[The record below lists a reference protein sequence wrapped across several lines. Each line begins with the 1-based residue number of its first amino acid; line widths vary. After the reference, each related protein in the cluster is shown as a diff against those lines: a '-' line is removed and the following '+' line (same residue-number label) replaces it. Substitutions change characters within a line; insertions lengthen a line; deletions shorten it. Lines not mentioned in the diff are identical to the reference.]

1 MVEIMSTRADFI
13 LFYDGLCPI
22 CRREV
27 AWLRRRNQNAK
38 LGFVDINAA
47 EFKAEVYGKTMSE
60 LVAEIH
66 GVYEDG
72 RLIKDVAVFEVVY
85 QAVGLGW
92 LAALLRC
99 PVLKPVWNVLYRGFA
114 KSRPGLG
121 RLLGGKACH
130 RSGGCSNW

>member
-60 LVAEIH
+60 LVAEIT
-66 GVYEDG
+66 
-72 RLIKDVAVFEVVY
+72 VFMKM
-85 QAVGLGW
+85 VG
-92 LAALLRC
+92 
-99 PVLKPVWNVLYRGFA
+99 
-114 KSRPGLG
+114 
-121 RLLGGKACH
+121 
-130 RSGGCSNW
+130 